1 MRLPV
6 PALLSAAAVSIAAV
20 YFVVFQTGQSPY
32 TGYFYYPD
40 GGKVQW
46 LGSGVYKI
54 YSAGPCPGDLQI
66 GGKCFHLVQT
76 ISAASPDQLPVLAP
90 DSLVEVDMEP
100 RITYVDVYIPKY
112 NNTFK
117 LYVCT
122 DGSGNTYY
130 YMYMESP
137 LYTLWPTRMSWV
149 NGTDT
154 LALYTGSY
162 YIGCTPVPTDVD
174 RVQFTSSVRGLA
186 THYTMTWD
194 PSGSVSVRTQRTAY
208 VVYALGRWWWIPAPG
223 STVQVVVDTDGFT
236 GDPACYGHA
245 CYVTLVVNGDVQL
258 PDPNA
263 HIAWFYQPYT
273 RPWDFYPASGAAW
286 PGGCQALNGTI
297 TDNYGNVYNIS
308 IPASASCYRGAL
320 TFSWASTDIGPG
332 AYAYTRAAQA
342 IALSSATVGEPG
354 VWGTGV
360 YTYWL
365 GARPM
370 PIVASHCT
378 IPGYISNGTCYV
390 WSVVYNA
397 GTAHLDV
404 TTLWSARTFGSIYPP
419 FDIYTGGW
427 VLTPNGTSVAW
438 VYKAWVVGSPA
449 VRGAYRAL
457 AYIYAEPPLY
467 NITIYRYHTN
477 LMDVLS
483 LYGPQLVGISY
494 AYPAYQTP
502 YRLYDLSMPPVYA
515 NGVVSAKVQTL
526 PVNQER
532 QEGDV
537 AVVLTQ
543 PPPSI
548 YAPSTSWPSP

>member
-1 MRLPV
+1 MRLPI

-20 YFVVFQTGQSPY
+20 YLVVFQTGQSPY

-46 LGSGVYKI
+46 LGPGVYKI
-54 YSAGPCPGDLQI
+54 YNAGPCPGDLQI

-122 DGSGNTYY
+122 DGFTGKIYY
-130 YMYMESP
+130 LMYMESP

-154 LALYTGSY
+154 LALYMGSY

-174 RVQFTSSVRGLA
+174 RVQFTQSMRGLA

-194 PSGSVSVRTQRTAY
+194 PSGSVSARTQRTAY
-208 VVYALGRWWWIPAPG
+208 VYAYGTWWWIPAPG
-223 STVQVVVDTDGFT
+223 SKVQVVPDFWYGT
-236 GDPACYGHA
+236 PACFYDYPEYI

-263 HIAWFYQPYT
+263 HIAWFFPLYLLNQEVWTWYSNQH
-273 RPWDFYPASGAAW
+273 PWSLSIGVGPPW
-286 PGGCQALNGTI
+286 PGGCQALNGTTI
-297 TDNYGNVYNIS
+297 EDDLGDVYNIS
-308 IPASASCYRGAL
+308 IPAPASCYYGVP
-320 TFSWASTDIGPG
+320 TFSWSSTNIGPG
-332 AYAYTRAAQA
+332 AYAYVRQVQEV
-342 IALSSATVGEPG
+342 ALNFATGASSITESTPLVS
-354 VWGTGV
+354 
-360 YTYWL
+360 YN
-365 GARPM
+365 
-370 PIVASHCT
+370 CT
-378 IPGYISNGTCYV
+378 LAYHGRCYV
-390 WSVVYNA
+390 TSVVYVG

-404 TTLWSARTFGSIYPP
+404 TTLQSVGTFGSIYPP
-419 FDIYTGGW
+419 LDIST
-427 VLTPNGTSVAW
+427 NVA
-438 VYKAWVVGSPA
+438 GRPA
-449 VRGAYRAL
+449 VPGAYKDVA
-457 AYIYAEPPLY
+457 IVYAEPPLY

-483 LYGPQLVGISY
+483 LYGPEVVAVLRDKNPMYYSNPLANSPYFHFVRVG
-494 AYPAYQTP
+494 
-502 YRLYDLSMPPVYA
+502 PVYA
-515 NGVVSAKVQTL
+515 ANDIISAMPHIEVLQAVQSIDREQVMVL
-526 PVNQER
+526 
-532 QEGDV
+532 
-537 AVVLTQ
+537 LTQ
-543 PPPSI
+543 PPPAL

>member
-1 MRLPV
+1 MRLPI
-6 PALLSAAAVSIAAV
+6 PAILSAAVVSIAAV
-20 YFVVFQTGQSPY
+20 YFVVFQTGQSPLS
-32 TGYFYYPD
+32 GYFYYPD

-46 LGSGVYKI
+46 LGPGVYKI

-66 GGKCFHLVQT
+66 GGKCFHLKQT
-76 ISAASPDQLPVLAP
+76 VKADDPGQLPVLPP

-137 LYTLWPTRMSWV
+137 LYTLWPTRASWV
-149 NGTDT
+149 NGTDG

-186 THYTMTWD
+186 THYAMTWD
-194 PSGSVSVRTQRTAY
+194 PSGSVSVTTQRTAY
-208 VVYALGRWWWIPAPG
+208 VVYAPGQWWWIPAPG
-223 STVQVVVDTDGFT
+223 STVQVVVDTDGST
-236 GDPACYGHA
+236 GGPACYSGA
-245 CYVTLVVNGDVQL
+245 CYVTLVVSGDAQL

-263 HIAWFYQPYT
+263 HIAWYSGQQPWSLSIGVG
-273 RPWDFYPASGAAW
+273 PPW
-286 PGGCQALNGTI
+286 PGGCGSLNGTI

-308 IPASASCYRGAL
+308 IPSASCYYGVL
-320 TFSWASTDIGPG
+320 TFSWSSTNIGPG
-332 AYAYTRAAQA
+332 AYAYTRAMQA

-354 VWGTGV
+354 VWGTGA
-360 YTYWL
+360 YIYWP

-370 PIVASHCT
+370 PITAGHCT

-390 WSVVYNA
+390 WAVVYNA
-397 GTAHLDV
+397 GTAHLDI
-404 TTLWSARTFGSIYPP
+404 TTLWGAKTFGSIYPP
-419 FDIYTGGW
+419 LDIYTGSW
-427 VLTPNGTSVAW
+427 VLTPNGTKYAAW
-438 VYKAWVVGSPA
+438 VAGSPA
-449 VRGAYRAL
+449 VSGAYRAL
-457 AYIYAEPPLY
+457 ADIYVEPPLY

-477 LMDVLS
+477 LVDVLS
-483 LYGPQLVGISY
+483 LYGPQLVGLSY
-494 AYPAYQTP
+494 AYPAYQTTP
-502 YRLYDLSMPPVYA
+502 YGLYDVSMPPVYA
-515 NGVVSAKVQTL
+515 NGVISAKVQML
-526 PVNQER
+526 PANQEY
-532 QEGDV
+532 QEEDV

-548 YAPSTSWPSP
+548 YAPSMS

>member
-1 MRLPV
+1 MRLPI
-6 PALLSAAAVSIAAV
+6 PALLSAAVVSIAAV
-20 YFVVFQTGQSPY
+20 YFVVFQTGQSPL

-46 LGSGVYKI
+46 LGPGVYKI

-66 GGKCFHLVQT
+66 GGKCFHLKQT
-76 ISAASPDQLPVLAP
+76 VKADDPGQLPVLPP

-100 RITYVDVYIPKY
+100 RITYVDVYIPRY

-137 LYTLWPTRMSWV
+137 LYTLWPTRASWV

-154 LALYTGSY
+154 LALYTGSS
-162 YIGCTPVPTDVD
+162 YIDCTPVPTDVD

-186 THYTMTWD
+186 THYAMTWD
-194 PSGSVSVRTQRTAY
+194 PSGSESAATQRTAY
-208 VVYALGRWWWIPAPG
+208 VVYAPGQWWWIPAPG
-223 STVQVVVDTDGFT
+223 STVQVVVDTDGST
-236 GDPACYGHA
+236 GGPACYSGA
-245 CYVTLVVNGDVQL
+245 CYVTLVVSGDAQL

-273 RPWDFYPASGAAW
+273 LPWDFYPASGAAW

-308 IPASASCYRGAL
+308 IPASASCYYGVL
-320 TFSWASTDIGPG
+320 TFSWSSTNIGPG
-332 AYAYTRAAQA
+332 AYAYTRAVQA

-354 VWGTGV
+354 VWGTGT
-360 YTYWL
+360 YTYWP

-370 PIVASHCT
+370 PIAAGHCT
-378 IPGYISNGTCYV
+378 IPGYITNGTCYV
-390 WSVVYNA
+390 WAVVYNA

-404 TTLWSARTFGSIYPP
+404 TTLWGARTFGSIYPP
-419 FDIYTGGW
+419 LDIYTGSW
-427 VLTPNGTSVAW
+427 VLTPNGTKYAAW
-438 VYKAWVVGSPA
+438 ASGSPA
-449 VRGAYRAL
+449 VSGAFHTVL
-457 AYIYAEPPLY
+457 EIYAEPPLY
-467 NITIYRYHTN
+467 NVTIYRYHTN
-477 LMDVLS
+477 LMDVLG
-483 LYGPQLVGISY
+483 LYGPQVVGISY
-494 AYPAYQTP
+494 Y
-502 YRLYDLSMPPVYA
+502 SPPDFIADFSTSAVYA
-515 NGVVSAKVQTL
+515 NGIITAAVPRTF
-526 PVNQER
+526 PVGQKHEV
-532 QEGDV
+532 GDV
-537 AVVLTQ
+537 AVALTQ

-548 YAPSTSWPSP
+548 YTPSTS